1 MPGAYNNRQ
10 LSPMTA
16 SSSSS
21 VLTPAQSLSQRL
33 ALAALVLGALAIAFS
48 PIFVRIS
55 EVGPTATGF
64 YRTILAVPP
73 LWLWWRFMP
82 AARTETSHVGRPPLA
97 LILLPGLLFAG
108 DLFFWHLSIQYTT
121 VANATLLSNFAPVIV
136 TLGAWLILR
145 ERITSKFLFAMLIAI
160 CGALMLVGA
169 SFQLGG
175 DYVFG
180 DMLAFTTAIFYG
192 AYMVAVAKLR
202 GRHGTQELM
211 VWSSLVTGLALLPVT
226 WLMGEKLLPASM
238 DGWLILFGLAWLSH
252 ALGQGLIAYA
262 LGHLPASFS
271 SLVVLIQPVAAA
283 FFGWLWLGEGLQP
296 LQMAGGVVVLV
307 GIVLARRAQLAP

>member
-1 MPGAYNNRQ
+1 MP
-10 LSPMTA
+10 SPSANLVTRG
-16 SSSSS
+16 
-21 VLTPAQSLSQRL
+21 QRL
-33 ALAALVLGALAIAFS
+33 ALAGLVIGALAIAFS
-48 PIFVRIS
+48 PIFVRLS

-73 LWLWWRFMP
+73 LWLFWQFRP
-82 AARTETSHVGRPPLA
+82 ASTKSMDAPGLPPLI
-97 LILLPGLLFAG
+97 LIPGLLFAG

-136 TLGAWLILR
+136 TLGAWLVLR
-145 ERITSKFLFAMLIAI
+145 EKITPSFLVALLVSI

-180 DMLAFTTAIFYG
+180 DLLAFTTAIFYG
-192 AYMVAVAKLR
+192 AYMIAVAKLR
-202 GRHGTQELM
+202 GRHSTQQLM
-211 VWSSLVTGLALLPVT
+211 LWSSLVSGLALLPMV
-226 WLMGEKLLPASM
+226 WVMGEGLLPPTLT
-238 DGWLILFGLAWLSH
+238 GWATLFGLAWISH
-252 ALGQGLIAYA
+252 ALGQSLIAYA

-296 LQMAGGVVVLV
+296 LQIAGGIVVLG
-307 GIVLARRAQLAP
+307 GILLARRAQLKAG

>member
-1 MPGAYNNRQ
+1 MP
-10 LSPMTA
+10 SPSANLVTRG
-16 SSSSS
+16 
-21 VLTPAQSLSQRL
+21 QRL
-33 ALAALVLGALAIAFS
+33 ALAGLVIGALAIAFS
-48 PIFVRIS
+48 PIFVRLS

-73 LWLWWRFMP
+73 LWLFWQFRP
-82 AARTETSHVGRPPLA
+82 ASTKSMDAPGLPPLA
-97 LILLPGLLFAG
+97 LILIPGLLFAG

-136 TLGAWLILR
+136 TLGAWLVLR
-145 ERITSKFLFAMLIAI
+145 EKITPSFLVALLVSI

-180 DMLAFTTAIFYG
+180 DLLAFTTAIFYG
-192 AYMVAVAKLR
+192 AYMIAVAKLR
-202 GRHGTQELM
+202 GRHSTQQLM
-211 VWSSLVTGLALLPVT
+211 LWSSLVSGLALLPMV
-226 WLMGEKLLPASM
+226 WVMGEGLLPPTLT
-238 DGWLILFGLAWLSH
+238 GWATLFGLAWISH
-252 ALGQGLIAYA
+252 ALGQSLIAYA

-296 LQMAGGVVVLV
+296 LQIAGGIVVLG
-307 GIVLARRAQLAP
+307 GILLARRAQLKAG

>member
-1 MPGAYNNRQ
+1 
-10 LSPMTA
+10 MTA
-16 SSSSS
+16 SPQP
-21 VLTPAQSLSQRL
+21 TATAAQQLLARQRL

-48 PIFVRIS
+48 PIFVRLS

-73 LWLWWRFMP
+73 LWLWWRLRPVAVVP
-82 AARTETSHVGRPPLA
+82 APAGRPPMA

-108 DLFFWHLSIQYTT
+108 DLFFWHLAIQYTS

-136 TLGAWLILR
+136 TLGAWLVLR
-145 ERITSKFLFAMLIAI
+145 EKITSSFLFAMAVAV
-160 CGALMLVGA
+160 CGALMLVG
-169 SFQLGG
+169 SSLQLGG
-175 DYVFG
+175 TNVFG

-192 AYMVAVAKLR
+192 AYMIAVAKLR

-211 VWSSLVTGLALLPVT
+211 LWSSLVTGLALLPMV
-226 WLMGEKLLPASM
+226 WVMGEGLFPATL
-238 DGWLILFGLAWLSH
+238 DGWLILFGLAWISH

-271 SLVVLIQPVAAA
+271 SLVVLVQPVAAA
-283 FFGWLWLGEGLQP
+283 CFGWLWLGEGLQT
-296 LQMAGGVVVLV
+296 LQLLGGAVVLF
-307 GIVLARRAQLAP
+307 GIVLARRAQLRG

>member
-1 MPGAYNNRQ
+1 M
-10 LSPMTA
+10 SSSA
-16 SSSSS
+16 SSPY
-21 VLTPAQSLSQRL
+21 LAQRW
-33 ALAALVLGALAIAFS
+33 ALAALILGALAIAFS
-48 PIFVRIS
+48 PIFVRLS

-73 LWLWWRFMP
+73 LWLVWYLQPVRAAAPERRVSRMP
-82 AARTETSHVGRPPLA
+82 SLGVL
-97 LILLPGLLFAG
+97 LLPGLLFAG
-108 DLFFWHLSIQYTT
+108 DLFFWHLAIKYTT

-136 TLGAWLILR
+136 TLGAWLVLR
-145 ERITSKFLFAMLIAI
+145 EKITPAFLVALLVSF

-180 DMLAFTTAIFYG
+180 DLLAFTTAIFYG
-192 AYMVAVAKLR
+192 AYMIAVAKLR
-202 GRHGTQELM
+202 GRHGTQDIML
-211 VWSSLVTGLALLPVT
+211 WSSLVSGLVLLPIV
-226 WLMGEKLLPASM
+226 WLMGESLWPATLT
-238 DGWLILFGLAWLSH
+238 GWAILFGLAWLSH

-271 SLVVLIQPVAAA
+271 SLVVLVQPVAAA

-296 LQMAGGVVVLV
+296 LQIGGGVVVLI
-307 GIVLARRAQLAP
+307 GIVLARRAQLRQGAQQKA

>member
-1 MPGAYNNRQ
+1 M
-10 LSPMTA
+10 SSA
-16 SSSSS
+16 S
-21 VLTPAQSLSQRL
+21 AASQRITQRW
-33 ALAALVLGALAIAFS
+33 ALIALVLGALAIAFS
-48 PIFVRIS
+48 PIFVRLS

-64 YRTILAVPP
+64 YRTMLAVPP
-73 LWLWWRFMP
+73 LWLVWRFRP
-82 AARTETSHVGRPPLA
+82 ASAAPTAKGIPPLGV
-97 LILLPGLLFAG
+97 LLLPGLLFAG

-136 TLGAWLILR
+136 TLGAWLVLR
-145 ERITSKFLFAMLIAI
+145 EKISPAFLVALLVSF

-180 DMLAFTTAIFYG
+180 DLLAFTTAMFYG
-192 AYMVAVAKLR
+192 AYMIAVAKLR
-202 GRHGTQELM
+202 GRHGTQEIML
-211 VWSSLVTGLALLPVT
+211 WSSLVSGLALLPMV
-226 WLMGEKLLPASM
+226 WIMGESLWPATLT
-238 DGWLILFGLAWLSH
+238 GWAILFGLAWLSH

-271 SLVVLIQPVAAA
+271 SLVVLVQPVAAA

-296 LQMAGGVVVLV
+296 LQIAGGIVVLG
-307 GIVLARRAQLAP
+307 GILLARRAQLKQAAD

>member
-1 MPGAYNNRQ
+1 MSAAPKAEPAATAGLRQ
-10 LSPMTA
+10 H
-16 SSSSS
+16 
-21 VLTPAQSLSQRL
+21 L

-48 PIFVRIS
+48 PIFVRLS
-55 EVGPTATGF
+55 EIGPTATGF
-64 YRTILAVPP
+64 YRAILAVPP

-82 AARTETSHVGRPPLA
+82 ALPRVSAAGSGRRLPPLA
-97 LILLPGLLFAG
+97 LILVPGLLFAG

-136 TLGAWLILR
+136 TLGAWLVLR
-145 ERITSKFLFAMLIAI
+145 EKITAAFLVAMLVAI

-175 DYVFG
+175 TNVFG
-180 DMLAFTTAIFYG
+180 DMMAFATATFYG
-192 AYMVAVAKLR
+192 AYMIAVAKLR

-211 VWSSLVTGLALLPVT
+211 LWSSLVTGLALLPMV
-226 WLMGEKLLPASM
+226 WVMGEGLLPATAG
-238 DGWLILFGLAWLSH
+238 GWLTLFGLAWISH

-283 FFGWLWLGEGLQP
+283 GFGWLWLGEGLQP
-296 LQMAGGVVVLV
+296 LQLAGGAVVLV
-307 GIVLARRAQLAP
+307 GILLARRAQMNGGG

>member
-1 MPGAYNNRQ
+1 MSAASPQ
-10 LSPMTA
+10 LVSAQQTA
-16 SSSSS
+16 R
-21 VLTPAQSLSQRL
+21 QRL

-64 YRTILAVPP
+64 FRTILAVPP

-82 AARTETSHVGRPPLA
+82 SQKSETAGGGFPPLA

-108 DLFFWHLSIQYTT
+108 DLFFWHLAIKYTS

-145 ERITSKFLFAMLIAI
+145 ERITSKFLFAMAVAI

-169 SFQLGG
+169 SLQIGG
-175 DYVFG
+175 DHVFG
-180 DMLAFTTAIFYG
+180 DMLAFTTAVFYG
-192 AYMVAVAKLR
+192 AYMITVAKLR

-211 VWSSLVTGLALLPVT
+211 VWSSLVTGLALLPVV
-226 WLMGEKLLPASM
+226 WLMGEDLMPASFN
-238 DGWLILFGLAWLSH
+238 GWLILFGLAWLSH

-283 FFGWLWLGEGLQP
+283 FFGWLWLGEGLAP
-296 LQMAGGVVVLV
+296 LQLAGGVVVLI
-307 GIVLARRAQLAP
+307 GILLARRAQLAAS